1 MQAYDTTSIDYNPLG
16 DLFNNG
22 GGYNNGLGENGF
34 NGAGGYT
41 GGGGGYTGGGNG
53 AYTPTPTPVGNDIKL
68 VLTNISEFKY
78 EMTFD
83 IQNNVYQEDASVNID
98 SNKIND
104 SLIIKPIVNDKF
116 KTTNYFELQKALIS
130 KQIDVIDVVQQI
142 TPVININPFSSIFG
156 GMSGNTGVSGLF
168 GNSSFNFW
176 KTPETKKTLTVTKKQ
191 TKQISGVRLVEFT
204 NSEVIKSVTDY
215 EFPLTK
221 TLNFDIERVKK
232 PVAVTN
238 TITQAI
244 QFISNYK
251 NDTLNNEVNIKVT
264 SGDILNGVVNTKLQN
279 EVRFTNTNGTL
290 GPVKIE
296 LSGFDKFLFKTIRWQ
311 YTDKFN
317 ENSDINLGDFN
328 IVNDTIFNIDAATF
342 NKNILILVEVAPDRE
357 DYPLLELVTNTI
369 DQVILESIYASP
381 TNSKLIDVDFSLKN
395 TDFVKVTTPYRQ
407 YNVDINASS
416 LALSKLQ
423 LDLKKDFLNN
433 EGSFKVVLVPS
444 STLYGDGDP
453 QYVIIKLSKTFD
465 TPIIDKIDY
474 PTNVYIPSYTFG
486 DVNFKV
492 SFESKLAT
500 TILIY
505 HSKED
510 DNTALGKFG
519 GKDFISLNYKD
530 LKNRKIINSPLNLL
544 IVPYNGNVKGEIE
557 RITINF
563 DDAGIYVSTPDLKT
577 NLFNAIAA
585 NLNLSLGNE
594 QKYLSHLA
602 SFDIDDKEILI
613 SNWDIDYTTFTK
625 FKKDSVGNSIP
636 DGDISKSIVLKLYE
650 ALPANINKNDTLWVS
665 RLMSLPII
673 QRVVV
678 SSKPETNALPLRA
691 PNFNIEVDY
700 VKGQSTIYESY
711 DDLILS
717 GSESSQQIV
726 DKLLSQNF
734 VETSRINI
742 DYSNFSNFVK
752 YSSVVERLANFKY
765 KKELAEYY
773 EDRIGYLNKQTQS
786 INVIQDVTKY
796 SEKLST
802 LVSGFDGWENNLV
815 SSSLVFTADSASYQS
830 FPGGRFNLLSGET
843 AFSNDGT
850 TYITNPNTTLTNWYL
865 GTMDSAS
872 VYDNMNLNALKN
884 NIPQFISEDENNS
897 DYLLFLD
904 MVGNHFDIIWSYIK
918 GMTDQRMIT
927 EDNSYGINDELLY
940 NYLESFSW
948 DAKNLNSNKNL
959 WGYLFG
965 YNGDGVGIV
974 DGKSVLNDDDGYT
987 ITPEQYTKT
996 IWRRIA
1002 NNLPYLLK
1010 HKGSKRGIKA
1020 LMSAYGIPQSMLTIM
1035 EFGGPVADDAAPS
1048 TFTYETLSSTLVFN
1062 KGSYLT
1068 SSWDAGMVKA
1078 IQFRIK
1084 SEYSSS
1090 VDLVNGFDFKLY
1102 ISGSNTNKQLGSLH
1116 LELEGDTVLSSSMY
1130 SFFDGNFHS
1139 ILINND
1145 YDGNYSAHYGYGDK
1159 DRIVKQGS
1167 VTGSGITA
1175 WCADTD
1181 IKVGNF
1187 NGELDEFRLWKEPL
1201 SSSIFDLHILGSE
1214 VIVGN
1219 TMKSSTEDLLLR
1231 LDFEYPHALF
1241 PSGSKIKNVAPI
1253 TSFMNDVSA
1262 SGFSSAS
1269 QYNSSS
1275 SQHWNYKYIDKDVTI
1290 TLPNT
1295 GANRLSNDKIRFESQ
1310 YTLAGQKITGSV
1322 NVDLS
1327 PVKRATK
1334 KAFDTAKMDSNRVG
1348 IFFSPNKDLDL
1359 DIAKSLGGGSLDD
1372 YIGDPSDDYK
1382 NTYKE
1387 LDTLREYYFE
1397 RVSNRNIYD
1406 FIKLIKFFDKSFFVN
1421 LKEMM
1426 PARAKVTEGLLI
1438 APHFLER
1445 SKVKRNKPTAINEQ
1459 HEGTIT
1465 DTQIT
1470 ELSSTFNVLNT
1481 DLSLS
1486 GSLENISGVN
1496 IGYDVF
1502 LTASNVYNFK
1512 GEYDTYDA
1520 NIGNIIVDIASG
1532 EYDTYESEID
1542 YRRHNPTITTEYD
1555 LFSAGQIVGM
1565 DDNYINYGFNTY
1577 FNNGY
1582 GKYHYEENG
1591 TFKSKGVRAF
1601 IVTKQNTILTQLNQ
1615 NGVSGSEANV
1625 VTSSY
1630 SQELI
1635 VQDFNTSV
1643 GLTIGGNIIAIQ
1655 TASGY
1660 LPSHYIY
1667 KGEKHTGTQNLFY
1680 RGSKQTINTTID
1692 GKEAV
1697 ESFVTNPTTLRVTA
1711 QGRSNNEPILE
1722 VD

>member
-1 MQAYDTTSIDYNPLG
+1 MQAYDTTSIDYTPLNE
-16 DLFNNG
+16 LFVNG
-22 GGYNNGLGENGF
+22 GGQFNDSDLGR
-34 NGAGGYT
+34 GGSGGTT
-41 GGGGGYTGGGNG
+41 GGGGGNQIPVPT
-53 AYTPTPTPVGNDIKL
+53 TPPGNDIKL
-68 VLTNISEFKY
+68 VLNNISEFKNQI
-78 EMTFD
+78 TFNV
-83 IQNNVYQEDASVNID
+83 QNNVYQEGSTLLID
-98 SNKIND
+98 SNTINDTLFIKPIIND
-104 SLIIKPIVNDKF
+104 SF
-116 KTTNYFELQKALIS
+116 KSKNYFELIKTTIPES
-130 KQIDVIDVVQQI
+130 II
-142 TPVININPFSSIFG
+142 TQDFLPEFTESVFNFNFASSIAG
-156 GMSGNTGVSGLF
+156 GMGGNTGFSGLNGINMGYL
-168 GNSSFNFW
+168 GNPSGGRFV
-176 KTPETKKTLTVTKKQ
+176 ERKQ
-191 TKQISGVRLVEFT
+191 TIQVPGVLIQQLDGDGNVKGGEFL
-204 NSEVIKSVTDY
+204 K
-215 EFPLTK
+215 FPLTH
-221 TLNFDIERVKK
+221 TLNFDLEKITIKK
-232 PVAVTN
+232 DEVVTN
-238 TITQAI
+238 TITQTI
-244 QFISNYK
+244 QFISNY
-251 NDTLNNEVNIKVT
+251 NNATLNNEVNIKVISNDVT
-264 SGDILNGVVNTKLQN
+264 NLLGRVNTKIQN
-279 EVRFTNTNGTL
+279 QVKFTNTTGVL

-296 LSGFDKFLFKTIRWQ
+296 LSGFDKFLFKNIRWQ

-317 ENSDINLGDFN
+317 ENSDINLDDFN

-342 NKNILILVEVAPDRE
+342 NKNILILVEVEPDRA
-357 DYPLLELVTNTI
+357 DYPVLELVTNTI
-369 DQVILESIYASP
+369 EQTILESIYASP
-381 TNSKLIDVDFSLKN
+381 TNSKLIDIEFSLKN

-407 YNVDINASS
+407 YNVDINATS
-416 LALSKLQ
+416 LALAKLQ

-433 EGSFKVVLVPS
+433 EGSFKIALVPS

-453 QYVIIKLSKTFD
+453 QYVIVKLSKTFD

-500 TILIY
+500 TILVY

-510 DNTALGKFG
+510 DNTALGKFA
-519 GKDFISLNYKD
+519 GKDFISLNYQD
-530 LKNRKIINSPLNLL
+530 LKNKKIINSPLDLL

-557 RITINF
+557 RITITF
-563 DDAGIYVSTPDLKT
+563 EDAGIYVATPELKAS
-577 NLFNAIAA
+577 LFNAIAA

-636 DGDISKSIVLKLYE
+636 DGEISKSIVLKLYE

-678 SSKPETNALPLRA
+678 TSKPETNALPLRA

-734 VETSRINI
+734 VETDRINI

-773 EDRIGYLNKQTQS
+773 EDRIGYLNEQTQSIQTQS
-786 INVIQDVTKY
+786 INVIQDITKY

-802 LVSGFDGWENNLV
+802 LVSGFDGWENSLV
-815 SSSLVFTADSASYQS
+815 SASLVFTADSASYAS

-850 TYITNPNTTLTNWYL
+850 TYITNPNITLTNWYL

-904 MVGNHFDIIWSYIK
+904 MVGNHFDILWSYIK

-927 EDNSYGINDELLY
+927 ETNSYGINDELLY

-965 YNGDGVGIV
+965 LN
-974 DGKSVLNDDDGYT
+974 GKSVSVLNNADDYT

-1020 LMSAYGIPQSMLTIM
+1020 LMSSYGIPQSMLTIM

-1062 KGSYLT
+1062 TGSYLT
-1068 SSWDAGMVKA
+1068 SSWDAGIVKA

-1084 SEYSSS
+1084 PEYSSS
-1090 VDLVNGFDFKLY
+1090 VDLVTGFDFKLY
-1102 ISGSNTNKQLGSLH
+1102 ISGSNTNTQLGSLH
-1116 LELEGDTVLSSSMY
+1116 LELEGNTVLSSSMY

-1181 IKVGNF
+1181 INVGNF

-1219 TMKSSTEDLLLR
+1219 HISASTTDLLLR

-1241 PSGSKIKNVAPI
+1241 PSGSEVSKIKNVAPVA
-1253 TSFMNDVSA
+1253 TYMNDVSA
-1262 SGFSSAS
+1262 SGFATAS

-1310 YTLAGQKITGSV
+1310 ELIS
-1322 NVDLS
+1322 DLS
-1327 PVKRATK
+1327 PAKRATK
-1334 KAFDTAKMDSNRVG
+1334 KAFESAKMDSNRVG

-1426 PARAKVTEGLLI
+1426 PARVKVTEGLLI

-1465 DTQIT
+1465 DTHIT

-1496 IGYDVF
+1496 IGYDAF
-1502 LTASNVYNFK
+1502 LTASNVYNFN
-1512 GEYDTYDA
+1512 GEYNTYDA
-1520 NIGNIIVDIASG
+1520 DIDNIILDIATG
-1532 EYDTYESEID
+1532 QYITYEAEID
-1542 YRRHNPTITTEYD
+1542 YRRNEATITTELD
-1555 LFSAGQIVGM
+1555 LINAGQIIGM
-1565 DDNYINYGFNTY
+1565 DDNYINYGYNTY

-1582 GKYHYEENG
+1582 GKHYYEENG
-1591 TFKSKGVRAF
+1591 SFKSKGIRAF
-1601 IVTKQNTILTQLNQ
+1601 VVTKQNTILTQLNQ
-1615 NGVSGSEANV
+1615 NGVSGSETNV

-1643 GLTIGGNIIAIQ
+1643 GLTIGGDIIAIQ

-1667 KGEKHTGTQNLFY
+1667 KGQKHTGTQNLFY
-1680 RGSKQTINTTID
+1680 RGSKNTSYIANGVTSSFTTID
-1692 GKEAV
+1692 GKSPV
-1697 ESFVTNPTTLRVTA
+1697 ETFVTNPTTLRVTA

>member
-1 MQAYDTTSIDYNPLG
+1 MQAYDTTSIDYTPLNE
-16 DLFNNG
+16 LFVNG
-22 GGYNNGLGENGF
+22 GGQFNDTNLGSGGGGGF
-34 NGAGGYT
+34 T
-41 GGGGGYTGGGNG
+41 GGGGGGNQIPIPT
-53 AYTPTPTPVGNDIKL
+53 TPPGNDIKL
-68 VLTNISEFKY
+68 VLNNISEFKNQII
-78 EMTFD
+78 FNV
-83 IQNNVYQEDASVNID
+83 QNNVYQEGSTLLID
-98 SNKIND
+98 SNTINDTLFIKPIIND
-104 SLIIKPIVNDKF
+104 SF
-116 KTTNYFELQKALIS
+116 KSKNYFELIKTTIPESIVTQDFLPEPTES
-130 KQIDVIDVVQQI
+130 VF
-142 TPVININPFSSIFG
+142 NFNFGSSMFG
-156 GMSGNTGVSGLF
+156 GMGGNTGFSGLAGTTMGYL
-168 GNSSFNFW
+168 GN
-176 KTPETKKTLTVTKKQ
+176 TPIGRFVEKIQ
-191 TKQISGVRLVEFT
+191 TIQVPGVLVQELDGDGNVKGGEFL
-204 NSEVIKSVTDY
+204 K
-215 EFPLTK
+215 FPLTH
-221 TLNFDIERVKK
+221 TLTFDIEHVKESM
-232 PVAVTN
+232 AVTN

-530 LKNRKIINSPLNLL
+530 LKNRKIINSPLDLL

-734 VETSRINI
+734 VETDRINI
-742 DYSNFSNFVK
+742 DYSNFSNFIK
-752 YSSVVERLANFKY
+752 YSSAVERLANFKY

-773 EDRIGYLNKQTQS
+773 EDRIGYLNEQTQS

-802 LVSGFDGWENNLV
+802 LVSGFDGWENSLV
-815 SSSLVFTADSASYQS
+815 SGSLVFTADSASYES
-830 FPGGRFNLLSGET
+830 FPGGRFNLESGET

-904 MVGNHFDIIWSYIK
+904 MVGNHFDILWSYIK

-927 EDNSYGINDELLY
+927 ETNSYGINDELLY

-965 YNGDGVGIV
+965 QDGDGV
-974 DGKSVLNDDDGYT
+974 SVLNNADDYT

-1020 LMSAYGIPQSMLTIM
+1020 LMSSYGIPQSMLTIM

-1062 KGSYLT
+1062 IGNTVSYLT
-1068 SSWDAGMVKA
+1068 SSWSGSPQSIEFRVKPA
-1078 IQFRIK
+1078 
-1084 SEYSSS
+1084 YSAS
-1090 VDLVNGFDFKLY
+1090 VDLVSGSGFKLF
-1102 ISGSNTNKQLGSLH
+1102 ISGSTNTQLGSLQ
-1116 LELEGDTVLSSSMY
+1116 LKVNGTNVLSSSAY

-1139 ILINND
+1139 ILVNNENGA
-1145 YDGNYSAHYGYGDK
+1145 YTAYYGYAEK

-1167 VTGSGITA
+1167 ITGSGTLA
-1175 WCADTD
+1175 WNSGSQ
-1181 IKVGNF
+1181 IVFGNF
-1187 NGELDEFRLWKEPL
+1187 NGEMDEVRIWKTAL
-1201 SSSIFDLHILGSE
+1201 SSSIFDIHVLGSE

-1231 LDFEYPHALF
+1231 LDFEYPHSLY
-1241 PSGSKIKNVAPI
+1241 PSGSEISKIKNVAPI
-1253 TSFMNDVSA
+1253 ATYMNDVSA
-1262 SGFSSAS
+1262 SGFDTAS

-1310 YTLAGQKITGSV
+1310 ELIS
-1322 NVDLS
+1322 DLS
-1327 PVKRATK
+1327 PAKRATK
-1334 KAFDTAKMDSNRVG
+1334 KAFETAKMDSNRVG

-1426 PARAKVTEGLLI
+1426 PARAKVTQGLLI

-1459 HEGTIT
+1459 YEGTIT
-1465 DTQIT
+1465 DTTIT
-1470 ELSSTFNVLNT
+1470 EVSSTFDVLNT

-1486 GSLENISGVN
+1486 GSLENISGIN
-1496 IGYDVF
+1496 LGYDVF
-1502 LTASNVYNFK
+1502 LTASNVYNFN
-1512 GEYDTYDA
+1512 GEYNTYTA
-1520 NIGNIIVDIASG
+1520 SIGNIIIDIASG
-1532 EYDTYESEID
+1532 EYTTYTASID
-1542 YRRHNPTITTEYD
+1542 YRRNEATITTELD
-1555 LFSAGQIVGM
+1555 LINAGQIIGM

-1577 FNNGY
+1577 FDNGY
-1582 GKYHYEENG
+1582 GKYYYEENG
-1591 TFKSKGVRAF
+1591 TFKSKGIRAF
-1601 IVTKQNTILTQLNQ
+1601 VVTKQNTILTQLNQ
-1615 NGVSGSEANV
+1615 NGISGSETNV

-1643 GLTIGGNIIAIQ
+1643 GLTIDGDIVAIQ

-1680 RGSKQTINTTID
+1680 RGSKNTSYIANGVTSSFTTID
-1692 GKEAV
+1692 GKSPV
-1697 ESFVTNPTTLRVTA
+1697 EIFITNPTTLRVTA
-1711 QGRSNNEPILE
+1711 QGRGNNEPILE

>member
-1 MQAYDTTSIDYNPLG
+1 MAIKHIRQYKMALPQDDLGQLYDPMRDFLNDGNNTTLRGG
-16 DLFNNG
+16 DGGYYG
-22 GGYNNGLGENGF
+22 GGGGF
-34 NGAGGYT
+34 N
-41 GGGGGYTGGGNG
+41 GGYTGGGNG
-53 AYTPTPTPVGNDIKL
+53 AYTPTPTPPGNDIKL
-68 VLTNISEFKY
+68 TLANISNY
-78 EMTFD
+78 QNEMTFD
-83 IQNNVYQEDASVNID
+83 IQNNVYQEGAAVNID

-215 EFPLTK
+215 EFPLTQ
-221 TLNFDIERVKK
+221 TLNFDIERVKT
-232 PVAVTN
+232 PMAVTN

-244 QFISNYK
+244 QFVSNY
-251 NDTLNNEVNIKVT
+251 NNATLNTEVNIKVT
-264 SGDILNGVVNTKLQN
+264 SNDIPNGVVNTKIQN
-279 EVRFTNTNGTL
+279 EVKFTNSNGII

-433 EGSFKVVLVPS
+433 EGSFKVALVPS

-500 TILIY
+500 TILVY

-530 LKNRKIINSPLNLL
+530 LKNRKIINSPLDLL

-678 SSKPETNALPLRA
+678 SSKPETNTLPLRA

-773 EDRIGYLNKQTQS
+773 EDRIGYLNEQTQS

-802 LVSGFDGWENNLV
+802 LVSGFDGWENSLV
-815 SSSLVFTADSASYQS
+815 SASLVFTADSASYAS

-850 TYITNPNTTLTNWYL
+850 TYITNPNITLTNWYL

-904 MVGNHFDIIWSYIK
+904 MVGNHFDILWSYIK

-927 EDNSYGINDELLY
+927 ETNSYGINDELLY

-965 YNGDGVGIV
+965 LN
-974 DGKSVLNDDDGYT
+974 GKSVSVLNNADDYT

-1020 LMSAYGIPQSMLTIM
+1020 LMSSYGIPQSMLTIM

-1062 KGSYLT
+1062 TGSYLT
-1068 SSWDAGMVKA
+1068 SSWDAGIVKA

-1084 SEYSSS
+1084 PEYSSS
-1090 VDLVNGFDFKLY
+1090 VDLVTGFDFKLY
-1102 ISGSNTNKQLGSLH
+1102 ISGSNTNTQLGSLH
-1116 LELEGDTVLSSSMY
+1116 LELEGNTVLSSSMY

-1167 VTGSGITA
+1167 VTGSGITT

-1181 IKVGNF
+1181 INVGNF

-1214 VIVGN
+1214 LIVGN
-1219 TMKSSTEDLLLR
+1219 HISASTTDLLLR
-1231 LDFEYPHALF
+1231 LDFEYPHSLY
-1241 PSGSKIKNVAPI
+1241 PSGSEISKIKNVAPI
-1253 TSFMNDVSA
+1253 TSYMNDVSA
-1262 SGFSSAS
+1262 SGFVTAS

-1290 TLPNT
+1290 NLPNT

-1310 YTLAGQKITGSV
+1310 ELIS
-1322 NVDLS
+1322 DLS
-1327 PVKRATK
+1327 PAKRATK
-1334 KAFDTAKMDSNRVG
+1334 KAFETAKMDSNRVG

-1465 DTQIT
+1465 DTHIT

-1496 IGYDVF
+1496 IGYDAF

-1520 NIGNIIVDIASG
+1520 KIGNIILDIASG
-1532 EYDTYESEID
+1532 EYNTHTASID
-1542 YRRHNPTITTEYD
+1542 YRRNNATITTEYD

-1565 DDNYINYGFNTY
+1565 DENYINYGFNTY

-1643 GLTIGGNIIAIQ
+1643 GLTIGGDIIAIQ

-1667 KGEKHTGTQNLFY
+1667 KGQKHTGTQNLFY
-1680 RGSKQTINTTID
+1680 MGSKQTIDTTID
-1692 GKEAV
+1692 GKSPV

>member
-1 MQAYDTTSIDYNPLG
+1 MAIRHNRQYKMALPGDELGKAYDPNGGYLG
-16 DLFNNG
+16 DNSLPYD
-22 GGYNNGLGENGF
+22 GGYL
-34 NGAGGYT
+34 
-41 GGGGGYTGGGNG
+41 GGGGGYSGGGG
-53 AYTPTPTPVGNDIKL
+53 FGGGESGFPTPVPTTPPGNDIKL
-68 VLTNISEFKY
+68 FLNNISEFKNQV
-78 EMTFD
+78 TFD
-83 IQNNVYQEDASVNID
+83 VQNNVYQEGGTLLVD

-104 SLIIKPIVNDKF
+104 RLFIKPIVNDKF
-116 KTTNYFELQKALIS
+116 KIKNYFE
-130 KQIDVIDVVQQI
+130 VIKTTIPESII
-142 TPVININPFSSIFG
+142 TTEWVSEYTESAFNFDFASSMMG
-156 GMSGNTGVSGLF
+156 GMGGNTGYSGLGYNLGYL
-168 GNSSFNFW
+168 GNPTGGRWIN
-176 KTPETKKTLTVTKKQ
+176 KTQTVQ
-191 TKQISGVRLVEFT
+191 SSGVLIQELNIDGT
-204 NSEVIKSVTDY
+204 IKGKD
-215 EFPLTK
+215 FLKLPLTH
-221 TLNFDIERVKK
+221 TLNFDIEQVKK
-232 PVAVTN
+232 AAAVITN
-238 TITQAI
+238 TVTQAI
-244 QFISNYK
+244 QFTSNYK
-251 NDTLNNEVNIKVT
+251 NDTLNNEINIKVT
-264 SGDILNGVVNTKLQN
+264 SSDLPNGVVNTKIQN
-279 EVRFTNTNGTL
+279 EVKFTNSNGVI

-296 LSGFDKFLFKTIRWQ
+296 LSGFDKFLFKNIRWQ

-317 ENSDINLGDFN
+317 EGSDLNLGDFN
-328 IVNDTIFNIDAATF
+328 IVNDTVFNIDSATF
-342 NKNILILVEVAPDRE
+342 NRNILILVEVDPDNA
-357 DYPLLELVTNTI
+357 DYPVLNLVTNTI
-369 DQVILESIYASP
+369 EQSILESVYAST
-381 TNSKLIDVDFSLKN
+381 TNSKLIDVNFDLKN
-395 TDFVKVTTPYRQ
+395 TDFIKVTTPYRQ
-407 YNVDINASS
+407 YNIDVSATTKI
-416 LALSKLQ
+416 LTKIQ
-423 LDLKKDFLNN
+423 FDLKKDFLNN
-433 EGSFKVVLVPS
+433 EGSFKIALVPS
-444 STLYGDGDP
+444 STLYGDGAP

-486 DVNFKV
+486 DVNFKI

-500 TILIY
+500 TVLVY

-510 DNTALGKFG
+510 DNTALGKFS

-530 LKNRKIINSPLNLL
+530 LKNRKIINSPLDLL
-544 IVPYNGNVKGEIE
+544 IVPYNGNIKGEIE

-563 DDAGIYVSTPDLKT
+563 DDAGIYVSTTELKT
-577 NLFNAIAA
+577 SLFNAIAA
-585 NLNLSLGNE
+585 NLNISLGNE

-625 FKKDSVGNSIP
+625 FKKDSIGNSIP
-636 DGDISKSIVLKLYE
+636 DGEISKSIVLKLYE

-678 SSKPETNALPLRA
+678 TSKPETNALPLRA

-717 GSESSQQIV
+717 GSTSSQQIV

-734 VETSRINI
+734 VETNRINI
-742 DYSNFSNFVK
+742 DYSSFSNFVK

-773 EDRIGYLNKQTQS
+773 EDRIVYLTEQTQS
-786 INVIQDVTKY
+786 INVVQDITKY

-815 SSSLVFTADSASYQS
+815 SGSLIFTADSASYES
-830 FPGGRFNLLSGET
+830 FPGGRFNLLSGEN
-843 AFSNDGT
+843 AFINNGT
-850 TYITNPNTTLTNWYL
+850 TYVTNLNTTLNNWYL

-884 NIPQFISEDENNS
+884 NIPQFISEDEANS

-904 MVGNHFDIIWSYIK
+904 MVGNHFDILWSYIK

-927 EDNSYGINDELLY
+927 ETNSYGINDELLY

-965 YNGDGVGIV
+965 QDGAGNN
-974 DGKSVLNDDDGYT
+974 VLNNDDGYT

-996 IWRRIA
+996 VWRRIA

-1020 LMSAYGIPQSMLTIM
+1020 LMSTYGIPQSMLTIM
-1035 EFGGPVADDAAPS
+1035 EFGGPVVDDATPS
-1048 TFTYETLSSTLVFN
+1048 TFTYETLSSTLVLN
-1062 KGSYLT
+1062 TGAYLT
-1068 SSWDAGMVKA
+1068 ASWDAGIVKA

-1084 SEYSSS
+1084 PTYDTVVE
-1090 VDLVNGFDFKLY
+1090 LVNGFDFRLY
-1102 ISGSNTNKQLGSLH
+1102 ISGSTNNQLGSLQ
-1116 LELEGDTVLSSSMY
+1116 LELEGNNVLSSSAY

-1145 YDGNYSAHYGYGDK
+1145 YDGNYSAHYGYADK

-1175 WCADTD
+1175 WCADVD

-1201 SSSIFDLHILGSE
+1201 QPSIFDLHILGSE
-1214 VIVGN
+1214 LIVGN

-1231 LDFEYPHALF
+1231 LDFEYPHSLY
-1241 PSGSKIKNVAPI
+1241 PTGMIKNVAPI
-1253 TSFMNDVSA
+1253 TTFMNDVSA
-1262 SGFSSAS
+1262 SGFYSAS

-1310 YTLAGQKITGSV
+1310 ELIS
-1322 NVDLS
+1322 DLS
-1327 PVKRATK
+1327 PAKRATK
-1334 KAFDTAKMDSNRVG
+1334 KSFETAKMDSNRVG

-1397 RVSNRNIYD
+1397 RVSQRNIYD

-1445 SKVKRNKPTAINEQ
+1445 SKLKRNKPTAINEQ
-1459 HEGTIT
+1459 HEGIIT
-1465 DTQIT
+1465 ETQIT
-1470 ELSSTFNVLNT
+1470 ELTSTFDAFDSN
-1481 DLSLS
+1481 LSLS

-1496 IGYDVF
+1496 EGLDAF
-1502 LTASNVYNFK
+1502 LTASNVYNFN

-1520 NIGNIIVDIASG
+1520 NINNIIIDIASG

-1542 YRRHNPTITTEYD
+1542 YRRNDPTITTEFD

-1601 IVTKQNTILTQLNQ
+1601 VVTKQNTILTQLNQ
-1615 NGVSGSEANV
+1615 NGISGSETNV

-1635 VQDFNTSV
+1635 IQDFNTSV

-1680 RGSKQTINTTID
+1680 RGSKQTVYTTID
-1692 GKEAV
+1692 GKAAV
-1697 ESFVTNPTTLRVTA
+1697 ETFVTNPTTLRVTA

>member
-1 MQAYDTTSIDYNPLG
+1 MQAYDTTSIDYTPLNE
-16 DLFNNG
+16 LFVNG
-22 GGYNNGLGENGF
+22 GGQFNDSDLGR
-34 NGAGGYT
+34 GGSGGTT
-41 GGGGGYTGGGNG
+41 GGGGGNQIPVPT
-53 AYTPTPTPVGNDIKL
+53 TPPGNDIKL
-68 VLTNISEFKY
+68 VLNNISEFKNQI
-78 EMTFD
+78 TFNV
-83 IQNNVYQEDASVNID
+83 QNNVYQEGSTLLID
-98 SNKIND
+98 SNTINDTLFIKPIIND
-104 SLIIKPIVNDKF
+104 SF
-116 KTTNYFELQKALIS
+116 KSKNYFELIKTTIPES
-130 KQIDVIDVVQQI
+130 II
-142 TPVININPFSSIFG
+142 TQDFLPEFTESVFNFNFASSIAG
-156 GMSGNTGVSGLF
+156 GMGGNTGFSGLNGINMGYL
-168 GNSSFNFW
+168 GNPSGGRFV
-176 KTPETKKTLTVTKKQ
+176 ERIQ
-191 TKQISGVRLVEFT
+191 TIQVPGVLIQQLDGGGNVKGGEFL
-204 NSEVIKSVTDY
+204 K
-215 EFPLTK
+215 FPLTH
-221 TLNFDIERVKK
+221 TLNFDLEKITIKK
-232 PVAVTN
+232 DEVVTN
-238 TITQAI
+238 TITQTI
-244 QFISNYK
+244 QFISNY
-251 NDTLNNEVNIKVT
+251 NNATLNNEVNIKVISNDVT
-264 SGDILNGVVNTKLQN
+264 NLLGTVNTKIQN
-279 EVRFTNTNGTL
+279 QVKFTNATGVL

-296 LSGFDKFLFKTIRWQ
+296 LSGFDKFLFKNIRWQ

-317 ENSDINLGDFN
+317 ENSDINLDDFN

-342 NKNILILVEVAPDRE
+342 NKNILILVEVEPDRA
-357 DYPLLELVTNTI
+357 DYPVLELVTNTI
-369 DQVILESIYASP
+369 EQTILESIYASP
-381 TNSKLIDVDFSLKN
+381 TNSKLIDIEFSLKN

-407 YNVDINASS
+407 YNVDINATS
-416 LALSKLQ
+416 LALAKLQ

-433 EGSFKVVLVPS
+433 EGSFKIALVPS

-453 QYVIIKLSKTFD
+453 QYVIVKLSKTFD

-500 TILIY
+500 TILVY

-510 DNTALGKFG
+510 DNTALGKFA
-519 GKDFISLNYKD
+519 GKDFISLNYQD
-530 LKNRKIINSPLNLL
+530 LKNKKIINSPLDLL

-557 RITINF
+557 RITITF
-563 DDAGIYVSTPDLKT
+563 EDAGIYVATPELKAS
-577 NLFNAIAA
+577 LFNAIAA

-636 DGDISKSIVLKLYE
+636 DGEISKSIVLKLYE

-678 SSKPETNALPLRA
+678 TSKPETNALPLRA

-742 DYSNFSNFVK
+742 DYSNFSNFIK
-752 YSSVVERLANFKY
+752 YSSAVERLANFKY

-773 EDRIGYLNKQTQS
+773 ADRIGYLNEQTQS

-802 LVSGFDGWENNLV
+802 LVSGFDGFENNLV
-815 SSSLVFTADSASYQS
+815 SGTLIFTADSASYQS
-830 FPGGRFNLLSGET
+830 FPGGRFNLLSGEN
-843 AFSNDGT
+843 AFSNDGS
-850 TYITNPNTTLTNWYL
+850 TYITNSNTTLNNWYL
-865 GTMDSAS
+865 GTIDSAS
-872 VYDNMNLNALKN
+872 VFDNMNLNALKN
-884 NIPQFISEDENNS
+884 NIPQFISEDESNS

-918 GMTDQRMIT
+918 GMTDQRVIA
-927 EDNSYGINDELLY
+927 ENNSYGINDELLY

-965 YNGDGVGIV
+965 QDGDGE
-974 DGKSVLNDDDGYT
+974 SVLNDADGYT

-1020 LMSAYGIPQSMLTIM
+1020 LMSSYGIPQSMLTIM

-1062 KGSYLT
+1062 TDSYLT
-1068 SSWDAGMVKA
+1068 SSWSGAPQS
-1078 IQFRIK
+1078 IEFRFK
-1084 SEYSSS
+1084 PTYSSS
-1090 VDLVNGFDFKLY
+1090 VDLVSGSGFKLF
-1102 ISGSNTNKQLGSLH
+1102 ISGSTNTELGSLH
-1116 LELEGDTVLSSSMY
+1116 LNVNGTNILSSSAY

-1139 ILINND
+1139 ILVNNQSGA
-1145 YDGNYSAHYGYGDK
+1145 YTAYYGYAEK
-1159 DRIVKQGS
+1159 DRIVKQGVVS
-1167 VTGSGITA
+1167 GSGTLA
-1175 WCADTD
+1175 WNSGSQ
-1181 IKVGNF
+1181 IVFGNF
-1187 NGELDEFRLWKEPL
+1187 NGEMDEVRIWKTAL
-1201 SSSIFDLHILGSE
+1201 SSSIFDIHVLGSE

-1253 TSFMNDVSA
+1253 ATYMNDVSA
-1262 SGFSSAS
+1262 SGFVTAS

-1310 YTLAGQKITGSV
+1310 ELIS
-1322 NVDLS
+1322 DLS
-1327 PVKRATK
+1327 PAKRATK
-1334 KAFDTAKMDSNRVG
+1334 KAFETAKMDSNRVG

-1421 LKEMM
+1421 LKQML
-1426 PARAKVTEGLLI
+1426 PARAKVTQGLLI

-1445 SKVKRNKPTAINEQ
+1445 NKVKRNKPTAINEQ

-1465 DTQIT
+1465 DTTIT
-1470 ELSSTFNVLNT
+1470 EINSTFNVLNT

-1486 GSLENISGVN
+1486 GSLENISGIN
-1496 IGYDVF
+1496 LGYDVF
-1502 LTASNVYNFK
+1502 LTASNVYNFN
-1512 GEYDTYDA
+1512 GEYNTYDA
-1520 NIGNIIVDIASG
+1520 DIDNIILDIATG
-1532 EYDTYESEID
+1532 QYITYEAEID
-1542 YRRHNPTITTEYD
+1542 YRRNEATITTELD
-1555 LFSAGQIVGM
+1555 LINAGQIIGM
-1565 DDNYINYGFNTY
+1565 DDNYINYGYNTY

-1582 GKYHYEENG
+1582 GKHYYEENG
-1591 TFKSKGVRAF
+1591 SFKSKGIRAF
-1601 IVTKQNTILTQLNQ
+1601 VVTKQNTILTQLNQ
-1615 NGVSGSEANV
+1615 NGVSGSETNV

-1643 GLTIGGNIIAIQ
+1643 GLTIGGDIIAIQ

-1667 KGEKHTGTQNLFY
+1667 KGQKHTGTQNLFY
-1680 RGSKQTINTTID
+1680 RGSKNTSYIANGVTSSFTTID
-1692 GKEAV
+1692 GKSPV
-1697 ESFVTNPTTLRVTA
+1697 ETFVTNPTTLRVTA

>member
-1 MQAYDTTSIDYNPLG
+1 MQAYDTTSIDYTPLNE
-16 DLFNNG
+16 LFVNG
-22 GGYNNGLGENGF
+22 GGQFNDTNLGSGGGGGF
-34 NGAGGYT
+34 T
-41 GGGGGYTGGGNG
+41 GGGGGGNQIPIPT
-53 AYTPTPTPVGNDIKL
+53 TPPGNDIKL
-68 VLTNISEFKY
+68 VLNNISEFKNQII
-78 EMTFD
+78 FNV
-83 IQNNVYQEDASVNID
+83 QNNVYQEGSTLLID
-98 SNKIND
+98 SNTINDTLFIKPIIND
-104 SLIIKPIVNDKF
+104 SF
-116 KTTNYFELQKALIS
+116 KSKNYFELIKTTIPESIVTQDFLPEPTES
-130 KQIDVIDVVQQI
+130 VF
-142 TPVININPFSSIFG
+142 NFNFGSSMFG
-156 GMSGNTGVSGLF
+156 GMGGNTGFSGLAGTTMGYL
-168 GNSSFNFW
+168 GN
-176 KTPETKKTLTVTKKQ
+176 TPIGRFVEKIQ
-191 TKQISGVRLVEFT
+191 TIQVPGVLVQELDGDGNVKGGEFL
-204 NSEVIKSVTDY
+204 K
-215 EFPLTK
+215 FPLTH
-221 TLNFDIERVKK
+221 TLTFDIEHVKESM
-232 PVAVTN
+232 AVTN

-530 LKNRKIINSPLNLL
+530 LKNRKIINSPLDLL

-734 VETSRINI
+734 VETDRINI
-742 DYSNFSNFVK
+742 DYSNFSNFIK
-752 YSSVVERLANFKY
+752 YSSAVERLANFKY

-773 EDRIGYLNKQTQS
+773 EDRIGYLNEQTQS

-802 LVSGFDGWENNLV
+802 LVSGFDGWENSLV
-815 SSSLVFTADSASYQS
+815 SGSLVFTADSASYES
-830 FPGGRFNLLSGET
+830 FPGGRFNLESGET

-918 GMTDQRMIT
+918 GMTDQRVIA
-927 EDNSYGINDELLY
+927 ENNSYGINDELLY

-974 DGKSVLNDDDGYT
+974 DGKSVLNDADGYT

-1020 LMSAYGIPQSMLTIM
+1020 LMSSYGIPQSMLTIL
-1035 EFGGPVADDAAPS
+1035 EFGGPVADDAEPS

-1062 KGSYLT
+1062 TGSYIT
-1068 SSWDAGMVKA
+1068 SSWSGAPQAIEFRVKPT
-1078 IQFRIK
+1078 
-1084 SEYSSS
+1084 YSSS
-1090 VDLVNGFDFKLY
+1090 VDLVSGSGFKLF
-1102 ISGSNTNKQLGSLH
+1102 ISGGVNTTNQIGSLQ
-1116 LELEGDTVLSSSMY
+1116 LKVNGTTILSSSAY

-1139 ILINND
+1139 ILVNNQNGA
-1145 YDGNYSAHYGYGDK
+1145 YTAYYGNAEK

-1167 VTGSGITA
+1167 VTGSGTLA
-1175 WCADTD
+1175 WNSGSQ
-1181 IKVGNF
+1181 IVFGNF
-1187 NGELDEFRLWKEPL
+1187 NGEMDEVRIWKTAL
-1201 SSSIFDLHILGSE
+1201 SSSIFDIHVLGSE

-1231 LDFEYPHALF
+1231 LDFEYPHSLY
-1241 PSGSKIKNVAPI
+1241 PSGSEISKIKNVAPI
-1253 TSFMNDVSA
+1253 ATYMNDVSA
-1262 SGFSSAS
+1262 SGFVTAS

-1310 YTLAGQKITGSV
+1310 ELIS
-1322 NVDLS
+1322 DLS
-1327 PVKRATK
+1327 PAKRATK
-1334 KAFDTAKMDSNRVG
+1334 KAFETAKMDSNRVG

-1421 LKEMM
+1421 LKGML
-1426 PARAKVTEGLLI
+1426 PARAKVTQGLLI

-1465 DTQIT
+1465 DTTIT
-1470 ELSSTFNVLNT
+1470 EVSSTFDVLNT

-1486 GSLENISGVN
+1486 GSLENISGIN
-1496 IGYDVF
+1496 LGYDVF
-1502 LTASNVYNFK
+1502 LTASNVYNFN
-1512 GEYDTYDA
+1512 GEYNTYTA
-1520 NIGNIIVDIASG
+1520 SIGNIIIDIASG
-1532 EYDTYESEID
+1532 EYTTYTASID
-1542 YRRHNPTITTEYD
+1542 YRRNEATITTELD
-1555 LFSAGQIVGM
+1555 LINAGQIIGM

-1577 FNNGY
+1577 FDNGY
-1582 GKYHYEENG
+1582 GKYYYEENG
-1591 TFKSKGVRAF
+1591 TFKSKGIRAF
-1601 IVTKQNTILTQLNQ
+1601 VVTKQNTILTQLNQ
-1615 NGVSGSEANV
+1615 NGISGSETNV

-1643 GLTIGGNIIAIQ
+1643 GLTIDGDIVAIQ

-1680 RGSKQTINTTID
+1680 RGSKNTSYIANGVTSSFTTID
-1692 GKEAV
+1692 GKSPV
-1697 ESFVTNPTTLRVTA
+1697 EIFITNPTTLRVTA
-1711 QGRSNNEPILE
+1711 QGRGNNEPILE

>member
-1 MQAYDTTSIDYNPLG
+1 MQAYDTTSIDYTPLNE
-16 DLFNNG
+16 LFVNG
-22 GGYNNGLGENGF
+22 GGQFNDSDLGRGGGGGF
-34 NGAGGYT
+34 T
-41 GGGGGYTGGGNG
+41 GGGGNQIPVPT
-53 AYTPTPTPVGNDIKL
+53 TPPGNDIKL
-68 VLTNISEFKY
+68 VLNNISEFKNQI
-78 EMTFD
+78 TFNV
-83 IQNNVYQEDASVNID
+83 QNNVYQEGSTLLID
-98 SNKIND
+98 SNTINDTLFIKPIIND
-104 SLIIKPIVNDKF
+104 SF
-116 KTTNYFELQKALIS
+116 KSKNYFELIKTTIPESIVTQDFLTENTES
-130 KQIDVIDVVQQI
+130 VF
-142 TPVININPFSSIFG
+142 NFNFGSSMFG
-156 GMSGNTGVSGLF
+156 GMGGNTGFSGLAETTMGYL
-168 GNSSFNFW
+168 GNAPIGRFV
-176 KTPETKKTLTVTKKQ
+176 ERIQ
-191 TKQISGVRLVEFT
+191 TIQVPGVLIQELDGDGNVKGGEFL
-204 NSEVIKSVTDY
+204 K
-215 EFPLTK
+215 FPLTH
-221 TLNFDIERVKK
+221 TLNFDLQNITIKK
-232 PVAVTN
+232 DDVTTN
-238 TITQAI
+238 TITQTI
-244 QFISNYK
+244 QFISNY
-251 NDTLNNEVNIKVT
+251 NNTTLNNEVNIKVT
-264 SGDILNGVVNTKLQN
+264 SNDVTNGIVNTKIQN
-279 EVRFTNTNGTL
+279 QVKFTNATGVL

-296 LSGFDKFLFKTIRWQ
+296 LSGFDKFLFKNIRWQ

-317 ENSDINLGDFN
+317 ENSDINLDDFN

-342 NKNILILVEVAPDRE
+342 NKNILILVEVEPDRA
-357 DYPLLELVTNTI
+357 DYPVLELVTNTI
-369 DQVILESIYASP
+369 EQTILESIYASP
-381 TNSKLIDVDFSLKN
+381 TNSKLIDIEFSLKN

-407 YNVDINASS
+407 YNVDINATS
-416 LALSKLQ
+416 LALAKLQ

-433 EGSFKVVLVPS
+433 EGSFKIALVPS

-453 QYVIIKLSKTFD
+453 QYVIVKLSKTFD

-500 TILIY
+500 TILVY

-510 DNTALGKFG
+510 DNTALGKFA
-519 GKDFISLNYKD
+519 GKDFISLNYQD

-544 IVPYNGNVKGEIE
+544 IVPYNGKVKGEIE
-557 RITINF
+557 RITITF
-563 DDAGIYVSTPDLKT
+563 EDAGIYVATPELKAS
-577 NLFNAIAA
+577 LFNAIAA

-636 DGDISKSIVLKLYE
+636 DGEISKSIVLKLYE

-678 SSKPETNALPLRA
+678 TSKPETNALPLRA

-742 DYSNFSNFVK
+742 DYSNFSNFIK
-752 YSSVVERLANFKY
+752 YSSAVERLANFKY

-773 EDRIGYLNKQTQS
+773 TDRIGYLNEQTQS

-802 LVSGFDGWENNLV
+802 LVSGFDGFENNLV
-815 SSSLVFTADSASYQS
+815 SGTLIFTADSASYQS
-830 FPGGRFNLLSGET
+830 FPGGRFNLLSGED
-843 AFSNDGT
+843 AFSNDGS
-850 TYITNPNTTLTNWYL
+850 TYITNPNTTLNNWYL
-865 GTMDSAS
+865 GTIDSAS

-884 NIPQFISEDENNS
+884 NIPQFISEDESNS

-918 GMTDQRMIT
+918 GMTDQRVIA
-927 EDNSYGINDELLY
+927 ENNSYGINDELLY

-965 YNGDGVGIV
+965 QDGDGE
-974 DGKSVLNDDDGYT
+974 SVLNDADGYT

-1020 LMSAYGIPQSMLTIM
+1020 LMSSYGIPQSMLTIM

-1062 KGSYLT
+1062 TGSYLT
-1068 SSWDAGMVKA
+1068 SSWDAGIVKA
-1078 IQFRIK
+1078 IQFRVK
-1084 SEYSSS
+1084 PTYSSS
-1090 VDLVNGFDFKLY
+1090 VDLVSGSGFKLF
-1102 ISGSNTNKQLGSLH
+1102 ISGGANTTNQIGSLQ
-1116 LELEGDTVLSSSMY
+1116 LKINGTTILSSSAY

-1139 ILINND
+1139 ILVNNQNGA
-1145 YDGNYSAHYGYGDK
+1145 YTAYYGSAEK
-1159 DRIVKQGS
+1159 DRIIKQGS
-1167 VTGSGITA
+1167 VTGNGTLAWNSGSQI
-1175 WCADTD
+1175 
-1181 IKVGNF
+1181 VFGNF

-1219 TMKSSTEDLLLR
+1219 HISASTTDLLLR

-1253 TSFMNDVSA
+1253 ATYMNDVSA
-1262 SGFSSAS
+1262 SGFVTAS

-1310 YTLAGQKITGSV
+1310 ELIS
-1322 NVDLS
+1322 DLS
-1327 PVKRATK
+1327 PAKRATK
-1334 KAFDTAKMDSNRVG
+1334 KAFETAKMDSNRVG

-1421 LKEMM
+1421 LKQML
-1426 PARAKVTEGLLI
+1426 PARAKVTQGLLI

-1465 DTQIT
+1465 DTTIT
-1470 ELSSTFNVLNT
+1470 EINSTFNVLNT

-1486 GSLENISGVN
+1486 GSLENISGIN
-1496 IGYDVF
+1496 LGYDVF
-1502 LTASNVYNFK
+1502 LTASNVYNFN
-1512 GEYDTYDA
+1512 GEYNTYDA
-1520 NIGNIIVDIASG
+1520 DIDNIILDIATG
-1532 EYDTYESEID
+1532 QYITYEAEID
-1542 YRRHNPTITTEYD
+1542 YRRNEATITTELD
-1555 LFSAGQIVGM
+1555 LINAGQIIGL
-1565 DDNYINYGFNTY
+1565 DDNYINYGYNTY

-1582 GKYHYEENG
+1582 GKHYYEENG
-1591 TFKSKGVRAF
+1591 SFKSKGIRAF
-1601 IVTKQNTILTQLNQ
+1601 VVTKQNTILTQLNQ
-1615 NGVSGSEANV
+1615 NGVSGSETNV

-1643 GLTIGGNIIAIQ
+1643 GLTIGGDIIAIQ

-1667 KGEKHTGTQNLFY
+1667 KGQKHTGTQNLFY
-1680 RGSKQTINTTID
+1680 RGSKNTSYIANGVTGSYTTID
-1692 GKEAV
+1692 GKSPV
-1697 ESFVTNPTTLRVTA
+1697 ETFITNPTTLRVTA